1 MYRTSLVI
9 ALTTLALA
17 ASVVGAQ
24 ECDPEAFSTRSK
36 QEQDALRNWFAA
48 EPKMEELRIVFR
60 APRALVRQRLT
71 NAMLACNIPIAR
83 SSDDVI
89 EADYGQHSGGWG
101 DYTIVTHAYVVAMD
115 DSTTLVRLAG
125 QETSK
130 RGDAMYPHIETLP
143 ITNKNGGRSKEAWIA
158 LRNVTK
164 QLRADTT
171 LHADLSRSTAL
182 NLYFTP

>member
-1 MYRTSLVI
+1 VAVYRKSVVMAFT
-9 ALTTLALA
+9 ALALA
-17 ASVVGAQ
+17 APVAGAQ
-24 ECDPEAFSTRSK
+24 ECDPEASATRPRE
-36 QEQDALRNWFAA
+36 EQDALRNWFAA
-48 EPKMEELRIVFR
+48 EPKMQELRIVFR

-71 NAMLACNIPIAR
+71 NAMLACNIPVAR

-89 EADYGQHSGGWG
+89 EADYGEHSGGWG
-101 DYTIVTHAYVVAMD
+101 SYTIVTHAYVVAMD
-115 DSTTLVRLAG
+115 DSTTAVRLAG

-130 RGDAMYPHIETLP
+130 RGAQINTLA
-143 ITNKNGGRSKEAWIA
+143 ITNKNSGRSKEAWIA
-158 LRNVTK
+158 LRNVAK

>member
-1 MYRTSLVI
+1 MYGKSVVM
-9 ALTTLALA
+9 AFAALALA
-17 ASVVGAQ
+17 AAVAGAQ
-24 ECDPEAFSTRSK
+24 ECDPEASATRPK
-36 QEQDALRNWFAA
+36 EEQDALRNWFAV

-71 NAMLACNIPIAR
+71 NAMLACHIPVAR

-89 EADYGQHSGGWG
+89 EADYGEQSGAWG
-101 DYTIVTHAYVVAMD
+101 NYTIVTRAYVVAMD

-125 QETSK
+125 RETSK
-130 RGDAMYPHIETLP
+130 RGDALHPEVKTVP

-158 LRNVTK
+158 LRNVAK